1 MAFAVHLFQARSGF
15 LPAGIIIDLAITISE
30 DRCEKESLG
39 QVALVRLERKIR
51 PPRAKPGVDV
61 GAHCIAPCAG
71 GRGEL
76 GGKPQGC
83 PWVPVGGG
91 TKGAR
96 PKADLTPF
104 LFNN

>member
-1 MAFAVHLFQARSGF
+1 MKSWQTRSGF

-39 QVALVRLERKIR
+39 QVALVRPERRTR
-51 PPRAKPGVDV
+51 PPRAKPGVDA

-83 PWVPVGGG
+83 PGFPMEAEQR
-91 TKGAR
+91 K
-96 PKADLTPF
+96 
-104 LFNN
+104 